1 LLTDHVI
8 PFTID
13 DMNPRASLPAA
24 LADASIARELVR
36 FVEHELDRDPRTIFD
51 PSVLAVIARARPGDS
66 VAAELL
72 IDLFERGARRLERPD
87 FGVSFGEWVAMRDL
101 GPVAQLWEHYATLA
115 DLLKGAE
122 RYLPLDNSAMMF
134 RVERSG
140 SEARIVYALTPEL
153 RRGSEQFM
161 EMNLIL
167 GVKVVR
173 NLLGPAW
180 RPLGIEMQHALLSS
194 KRRMHEGFRSPV
206 RHGSADYAIVFAE
219 ADLHARRHGGDEVL
233 AGLIERFLDE
243 RVSAQPADLPAE
255 VKRTISWLL
264 RGGSASLDETAAVL
278 AIGPRTL
285 QRRLRAA
292 GSDFGALL
300 AEVRAEITL
309 AYLARGPD
317 QPIGPLTALL
327 GYSEPSAVSRIHKKT
342 FGQDGRGLRARAAR
356 TKG

>member
-1 LLTDHVI
+1 MTDRVI

-13 DMNPRASLPAA
+13 DLNARTSLPAA
-24 LADASIARELVR
+24 LADVAIARELVR
-36 FVEHELDRDPRTIFD
+36 FVEHKLGRDPRSVFEG
-51 PSVLAVIARARPGDS
+51 SVLAVIARARPGDS

-72 IDLFERGARRLERPD
+72 IDVFEHGARRLERPD
-87 FGVSFGEWVAMRDL
+87 FGVSFGEWVAMRNL
-101 GPVAQLWEHYATLA
+101 GSVAQLWEHYSTLA

-122 RYLPLDNSAMMF
+122 RYLPLDNAAMMF

-180 RPLGIEMQHALLSS
+180 RPLGIEMQHQLLSS
-194 KRRMHEGFRSPV
+194 KQRMHECFRSPV
-206 RHGSADYAIVFAE
+206 RHASTDYAIVFPE
-219 ADLHARRHGGDEVL
+219 SDLRARQHGGDEVL

-243 RVSAQPADLPAE
+243 RVSTQLADLPAE

-285 QRRLRAA
+285 QRRLSAA
-292 GSDFGALL
+292 GCDFATLL
-300 AEVRAEITL
+300 AEVRTEITL
-309 AYLARGPD
+309 AYLARGPN
-317 QPIGPLTALL
+317 QPIGLLTALL
-327 GYSEPSAVSRIHKKT
+327 GYSEPSAVSRFLK
-342 FGQDGRGLRARAAR
+342 
-356 TKG
+356 